1 MRSDEFNIQ
10 SGDEYANLLIGNLNA
25 YDGFGEDLPENLM
38 GYWEQGIRRLCNQ
51 RYSLYKK
58 GKIDSYML
66 TENDMLNTYKE
77 ATLKLT
83 GEILA
88 DLVEKGEVTM
98 GINKDGEIVY
108 ASSDWDMIREKKMRR
123 RKKQ

>member
-1 MRSDEFNIQ
+1 
-10 SGDEYANLLIGNLNA
+10 
-25 YDGFGEDLPENLM
+25 
-38 GYWEQGIRRLCNQ
+38 
-51 RYSLYKK
+51 
-58 GKIDSYML
+58 
-66 TENDMLNTYKE
+66 MLNTYKE

>member
-51 RYSLYKK
+51 RYSLYEK
-58 GKIDSYML
+58 GEIDSYML
-66 TENDMLNTYKE
+66 TENDMLNTYKK

>member
-58 GKIDSYML
+58 GEIDSYML

-88 DLVEKGEVTM
+88 DLVDKGEVTM

>member
-25 YDGFGEDLPENLM
+25 YEGFGEDLPENLM
-38 GYWEQGIRRLCNQ
+38 GYWEQGIRQLCNQ
-51 RYSLYKK
+51 RYSLYEK
-58 GKIDSYML
+58 GEIGSYML

-123 RKKQ
+123 KKQ

>member
-38 GYWEQGIRRLCNQ
+38 GYWEQGIRQLCNQ
-51 RYSLYKK
+51 RYSLYEK
-58 GKIDSYML
+58 GEIDSYML

>member
-58 GKIDSYML
+58 GEIDSYML

-83 GEILA
+83 GEILT

>member
-51 RYSLYKK
+51 RYSLYEK
-58 GKIDSYML
+58 GEIDSYML

-108 ASSDWDMIREKKMRR
+108 ASSDWDMIKEKKMRR

>member
-51 RYSLYKK
+51 RYSLYEK
-58 GKIDSYML
+58 GEIDSYML

>member
-38 GYWEQGIRRLCNQ
+38 GYWEQGIRQLCNQ
-51 RYSLYKK
+51 RYSLYEK
-58 GKIDSYML
+58 GEIDSYML

-88 DLVEKGEVTM
+88 DLVDKGEVTM
-98 GINKDGEIVY
+98 GINWRYKST
-108 ASSDWDMIREKKMRR
+108 SSY
-123 RKKQ
+123 

>member
-38 GYWEQGIRRLCNQ
+38 GYWEQGIRQLCNQ

-58 GKIDSYML
+58 GEIDSYML

>member
-10 SGDEYANLLIGNLNA
+10 SGDEYADLLIENLNA
-25 YDGFGEDLPENLM
+25 YDGFGVELSEDLM
-38 GYWEQGIRRLCNQ
+38 GYWQQGIRQLCNQ
-51 RYSLYKK
+51 RYSLYEK
-58 GKIDSYML
+58 GEIDTYML

-77 ATLKLT
+77 ATLKFT

-108 ASSDWDMIREKKMRR
+108 ASSDWDMIKEKKTRR

>member
-58 GKIDSYML
+58 GEIDSYML

>member
-51 RYSLYKK
+51 RYSLYEK
-58 GKIDSYML
+58 GEIDSYML

-83 GEILA
+83 EEILA

-108 ASSDWDMIREKKMRR
+108 ASSDWNMIREKKMRR
-123 RKKQ
+123 KKQ

>member
-38 GYWEQGIRRLCNQ
+38 GYWEQGIRQLCNQ
-51 RYSLYKK
+51 RYSLYEK
-58 GKIDSYML
+58 GEIDSYML
-66 TENDMLNTYKE
+66 TENDMLNTYKK

>member
-38 GYWEQGIRRLCNQ
+38 GYWEQGIRQLCNQ
-51 RYSLYKK
+51 RYSLYEK
-58 GKIDSYML
+58 GEIGSYML

-123 RKKQ
+123 KKQ

>member
-51 RYSLYKK
+51 RYSLYEK
-58 GKIDSYML
+58 GEIDSYML

-108 ASSDWDMIREKKMRR
+108 ASSDWGMIKEKKTRR

>member
-10 SGDEYANLLIGNLNA
+10 SGDEYANFLIGNLNA

-38 GYWEQGIRRLCNQ
+38 GYWEQGIRQLCNQ
-51 RYSLYKK
+51 RYSLYEK

-83 GEILA
+83 EEILA

-108 ASSDWDMIREKKMRR
+108 ASSDWNMIREKKMRR
-123 RKKQ
+123 KKQ